1 MTMWKDDIN
10 SFIRLCNV
18 HDVRMLMVGGGAVNY
33 HGYQRSSSDIDFW
46 IDTSEENLGKL
57 VKAFTEMGYEL
68 DDLPDSVKQKRQNIS
83 IKLSPLDLNLELI
96 TNFSANKSFDEAYQN
111 AEVVRSKDDESYC
124 WRVLAFEDLVTSKIK
139 SGRPKDLLDVY
150 ELKRRKDGYK

>member
-96 TNFSANKSFDEAYQN
+96 TNFSANKMQ
-111 AEVVRSKDDESYC
+111 K
-124 WRVLAFEDLVTSKIK
+124 L
-139 SGRPKDLLDVY
+139 
-150 ELKRRKDGYK
+150 